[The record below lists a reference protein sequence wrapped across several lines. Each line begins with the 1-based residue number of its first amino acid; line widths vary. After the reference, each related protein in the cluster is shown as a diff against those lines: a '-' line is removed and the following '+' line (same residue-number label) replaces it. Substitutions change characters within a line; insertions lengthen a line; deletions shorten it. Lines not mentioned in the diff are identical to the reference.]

1 MARAAEL
8 NLTPSW
14 DVLIRGGRIVD
25 GTGNPW
31 FHGDLALSRDRIAAI
46 APAGTLD
53 AALAGEVVDA
63 TGHVVSPGFIDIQSH
78 SLVPLLTDPRSLSKV
93 TQGVTTEI
101 MGEGSTP
108 SPFGGRID
116 MPFDSGL
123 ERRMGAVAYAEWN
136 ALGRTWARF
145 GDWLREL
152 ERRQLSVNF
161 GSFIGGGTVREYGKG
176 MDMGPATADELQVM
190 RDVLDQAMRDGA
202 FGIATALIYPPGA
215 YADFDELAALL
226 EIVAAHNGV
235 HITHVR
241 SEEARLLEGID
252 EAIALAR
259 HTGVLTEI
267 YHLKAAGRKNWHKMP
282 QAIAMIDRARAD
294 GIDVTVDM
302 YPYEAAGTGLASC
315 LPYWVS
321 EGGQFYEN
329 LANPEIRA
337 RLREEMADENADWE
351 NLGLA
356 AGAEGILVA
365 GITKPEI
372 IRYRGWRISE
382 IAAERGQDWR
392 DTILDLLAIEGA
404 NIFTM
409 YFVMSEDN
417 LRLQLRQPWIK
428 VSTDAGGVDPAIAE
442 PLGPTHPRAYGTY
455 PRVLAKYVREEG
467 VITLEDAIRKM
478 SSSVCDRLGLRD
490 RGLLREGLKADV
502 IVFDPATIQDHATW
516 TRPHQ
521 LSTGVRD
528 MWVNGGRVLRD
539 GGHTGATP
547 GEWVKGPGYQG

>member
-1 MARAAEL
+1 MAEEHDT
-8 NLTPSW
+8 TPGW

-31 FHGDLALSRDRIAAI
+31 FYGDLALREDRIAVI

-53 AALAGEVVDA
+53 AAHAGEVVDA
-63 TGHVVSPGFIDIQSH
+63 TGHVVSPGFVDIQSH

-93 TQGVTTEI
+93 KQGVTTEI

-116 MPFDSGL
+116 EPFDSGL
-123 ERRMGAVAYAEWN
+123 ERRMGATAYAEWD
-136 ALGRTWARF
+136 ALGRTWERF
-145 GDWLREL
+145 GDWLRDL
-152 ERRQLSVNF
+152 ERRRLSVNF

-176 MDMGPATADELQVM
+176 MDMGPASAEELQTM

-215 YADFDELAALL
+215 YAGFDELVTLL
-226 EIVAAHNGV
+226 EVVAAHNGI

-252 EAIALAR
+252 EAIALSR
-259 HTGVLTEI
+259 QTGVITEI

-282 QAIAMIDRARAD
+282 QAITMIDRARAD

-315 LPYWVS
+315 LPYWAS
-321 EGGQFYEN
+321 EGGQFYQN
-329 LANPEIRA
+329 LADPEIRA
-337 RLREEMADENADWE
+337 RLREEMADENSDWE

-356 AGAEGILVA
+356 AGPEGILVA
-365 GITKPEI
+365 GITNPEI
-372 IRYRGWRISE
+372 IKYRGWRVSE
-382 IAAERGQDWR
+382 IAADRGQDWR
-392 DTILDLLAIEGA
+392 DTVLDLLAIEGA

-417 LRLQLRQPWIK
+417 LRLQLKQPWIR
-428 VSTDAGGVDPAIAE
+428 VATDAGGVDPEWAE

-467 VITLEDAIRKM
+467 VITIEDAVRKM

-502 IVFDPATIQDHATW
+502 IVFDPATIQDHSTW
-516 TRPHQ
+516 TDTHQ

-539 GGHTGATP
+539 GEHTGATP
-547 GEWVKGPGYQG
+547 GEWVKGPGYRG